1 MISGPQL
8 AGSLKDPAGLFEEA
22 DMRLT
27 ALISIL
33 ILSTAPTSADSIY
46 LPILNMGLDG
56 LQVEAR
62 TMSKPSEGCPKGREE
77 DTKCETTAIS
87 IKLQPYLAEFGIL
100 IHENQDF
107 QRKSTRGALI

>member
-56 LQVEAR
+56 LQVEVR
-62 TMSKPSEGCPKGREE
+62 TMSKPSEKKIRNAKPQQFPSNCNHGLE
-77 DTKCETTAIS
+77 
-87 IKLQPYLAEFGIL
+87 
-100 IHENQDF
+100 
-107 QRKSTRGALI
+107 